1 MLNATNY
8 SVQFISGESL
18 SRVWLFATPWIPACE
33 ASLSITNSRSLL
45 KFMSIESVMP
55 SSHLIL
61 CLLLLLLPS
70 VFPSKWVFSNE
81 LTLYI
86 RWAKYWSFRF
96 SISISNEYSGSISF
110 RVDWFELLAVQV
122 NLKSLLQS
130 HNLKAS
136 VLQCSAFF
144 MVQLTSIDD
153 YWKIS

>member
-1 MLNATNY
+1 
-8 SVQFISGESL
+8 
-18 SRVWLFATPWIPACE
+18 
-33 ASLSITNSRSLL
+33 
-45 KFMSIESVMP
+45 MSIELVVLAN
-55 SSHLIL
+55 HLIL

-86 RWAKYWSFRF
+86 RWVKYWSFRF

-122 NLKSLLQS
+122 NLKSLHQS

-153 YWKIS
+153 Y